1 MATEKKKRT
10 KDLTLLEM
18 IKQYGDLRESLGYFD
33 GVSDTECIDKA
44 YKSIM
49 EVYADIK
56 VELYKMGA
64 LKNE

>member
-33 GVSDTECIDKA
+33 GVNDTECIDEAHK
-44 YKSIM
+44 KIT
-49 EVYADIK
+49 EIYADIK

>member
-1 MATEKKKRT
+1 MATEKKKH
-10 KDLTLLEM
+10 KTLLEM

-33 GVSDTECIDKA
+33 GVSDTECIDEAHKR
-44 YKSIM
+44 IT
-49 EVYADIK
+49 EIYADIK